1 MLRTLTL
8 TALAL
13 LIPITAV
20 AQQDVRQR
28 QQAEKPQQFAANVTT
43 SDAPKTKT
51 GAFKGSK
58 LMYTTYFYTA
68 TEAIVHGYEQETNVR
83 IVSLEQNRTI
93 WTGKVGPGETKLVPT
108 GKGVF
113 GFLSDKKAS
122 LLVGT
127 PSSCTVV
134 GYWLRDEE
142 GTHVADHFYGRIP
155 VSGSADDRVIVW
167 AWDDMNIQVTDVTSD
182 KLIKEKKVK
191 KGDYLEITKPELN
204 GLGGHV
210 LEFRAD
216 KKKMAV
222 QVYFDEGF
230 FVPGP
235 DGRTAGRH
243 FKTYVGNITEGVNDL
258 NLIAYF
264 QKAKVKVTDIKT
276 GKSLFKGKIEPGGI
290 KTLTLSQKYVEIV
303 SDVEISALV
312 APYEHYKAGY
322 AEHHYGA
329 GVEGTGIET
338 EFLITSPDEL
348 WLFSYFDNNTV
359 TVIDEKSGKQ
369 IWKGDLG
376 AGHVQGLHPG
386 YGYYRVKSSAG
397 ISVMGGDQA
406 CGAEYSPAAGLFSV
420 DEELLKV
427 ATQILEER
435 REKAKKEGRKLSD
448 EEANAPLSDAENDRA
463 RRYIRDNLGKSMSA
477 PEVQER
483 LDSMQT
489 YE

>member
-1 MLRTLTL
+1 MLRKFSLL
-8 TALAL
+8 IAL
-13 LIPITAV
+13 LLPISAP
-20 AQQDVRQR
+20 AQQRP
-28 QQAEKPQQFAANVTT
+28 PQQVAATT
-43 SDAPKTKT
+43 VSTANDTTPKAAS
-51 GAFKGSK
+51 GAFKGAK

-68 TEAIVHGYEQETNVR
+68 TEAIVHGYEPNTNVR
-83 IVSLEQNRTI
+83 IVSLDQNRTI
-93 WTGKVGPGETKLVPT
+93 WTGKVGPGETELVPT

-134 GYWLRDEE
+134 GYWLRDQE
-142 GTHVADHFYGRIP
+142 GTHVTDHFYGRIP
-155 VSGSADDRVIVW
+155 TSSSADDRVIAW
-167 AWDDMNIQVTDVTSD
+167 AWEDMTIQVTDVTTD
-182 KLIKEKKVK
+182 KLVKEQKVK
-191 KGDYLEITKPELN
+191 KGGYLEIAKPDLDA
-204 GLGGHV
+204 LGGHV

-222 QVYFDEGF
+222 QVYFDQGF

-235 DGRTAGRH
+235 DGRTAGRE
-243 FKTYVGNITEGVNDL
+243 FRTYVGNITEGVNDL

-264 QKAKVKVTDIKT
+264 QQAKVKVTDMKS
-276 GKSLFKGKIEPGGI
+276 GESLFDGTIAPGKL
-290 KTLTLSQKYVEIV
+290 KTLTLSQKYVYIE

-348 WLFSYFDNNTV
+348 WLFSYFNNNTISV
-359 TVIDEKSGKQ
+359 TDANTGEEV
-369 IWKGDLG
+369 WKGDLG

-397 ISVMGGDQA
+397 ISVMGGDEA

-427 ATQILEER
+427 ATQILTER
-435 REKAKKEGRKLSD
+435 REKAKKEGRVLSD
-448 EEANAPLSDAENDRA
+448 REANAPLSAEENQRA
-463 RRYIRDNLGKSMSA
+463 RRAIKGNLGKSMSA

-483 LDSMQT
+483 IDSMQT
-489 YE
+489 Y